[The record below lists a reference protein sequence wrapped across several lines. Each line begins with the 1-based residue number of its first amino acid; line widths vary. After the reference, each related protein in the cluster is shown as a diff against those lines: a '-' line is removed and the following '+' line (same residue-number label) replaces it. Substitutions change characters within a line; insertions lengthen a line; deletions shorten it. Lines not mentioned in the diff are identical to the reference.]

1 MSVKRASASETETE
15 ACFFAL
21 KDRGCGS
28 LMAKENLRLTRAV
41 ECGILYMLQTEHI
54 QKKELSMSGENY
66 SEKVSV
72 NLNTSTLSSIDIL
85 VDNGYYSN
93 RSDFINQAVREKL
106 QAQQSV
112 LDRIIQT
119 EDIPDNPWFLGVTS
133 LSPEELERLKKA
145 GKTQKIRGYGLLLI
159 PESIDDALVFEM
171 VESIR
176 VKGRVRCSA
185 AVRAHYGI
193 K

>member
-1 MSVKRASASETETE
+1 
-15 ACFFAL
+15 
-21 KDRGCGS
+21 
-28 LMAKENLRLTRAV
+28 
-41 ECGILYMLQTEHI
+41 
-54 QKKELSMSGENY
+54 MSGETY

-106 QAQQSV
+106 QAQQAV
-112 LDRIIQT
+112 LDRLIT
-119 EDIPDNPWFLGVTS
+119 AEDLPDNPWFLGVTS
-133 LSPEELERLKKA
+133 LSPDELERLKKA

-159 PESIDDALVFEM
+159 PESIDDALVFET